1 MENKIFRLSPSN
13 EKLLLV
19 QLEKLKPYIAFDKYI
34 QIKTILDRCILCH
47 QISQLEIDQILQLL
61 NEESQRE
68 VVNEVEATT
77 ESDQEIKTRSAP
89 TDNSFALLYNEYCI
103 RLHTTL
109 MKLQEK
115 EKKKTKT
122 HSIQFD

>member
-1 MENKIFRLSPSN
+1 MLI
-13 EKLLLV
+13 

-34 QIKTILDRCILCH
+34 QIKAILDRCVLCH
-47 QISQLEIDQILQLL
+47 QISQLEIEQILQLL
-61 NEESQRE
+61 SEESQHQ
-68 VVNEVEATT
+68 VVNEAEETT
-77 ESDQEIKTRSAP
+77 ESNQEAKTHNAA

-115 EKKKTKT
+115 EKKKSKA

>member
-1 MENKIFRLSPSN
+1 MENKIFRLSPSK
-13 EKLLLV
+13 EKLLLI

-34 QIKTILDRCILCH
+34 QIKTILDRCFLRH
-47 QISQLEIDQILQLL
+47 QISQLEIEQILQLL
-61 NEESQRE
+61 NEESQHQ
-68 VVNEVEATT
+68 VVNEAEATA
-77 ESDQEIKTRSAP
+77 ESNQETKTRNAS

-115 EKKKTKT
+115 EKKKSKA